1 MHRSEGVRW
10 FVDGSVFSRISWT
23 IRIFLTI
30 FLRLDLKHW
39 SRLELR
45 THDAFAAVHFKASL
59 LVSAPTPMRPIYW
72 RQFPSVSVLF
82 YYQAV
87 PVGSVVKRDLPTQRH
102 LVAQLANILHAI
114 GTDAE
119 CACSG
124 SSSAVPTVLSLTP
137 AAPSVSLPGLVMER
151 ERGSGSDMGQD
162 VGTEDEERGEGGER
176 ECVIRVLERV
186 VFPPASGGTWACGG
200 VQFSD
205 VPMPIG
211 I

>member
-59 LVSAPTPMRPIYW
+59 L
-72 RQFPSVSVLF
+72 QFPSVSVLF

-176 ECVIRVLERV
+176 ECVIRVG
-186 VFPPASGGTWACGG
+186 AGG
-200 VQFSD
+200 VPARKRWDMGMRGCTIQ
-205 VPMPIG
+205 
-211 I
+211 